1 MDSKLHVEESK
12 LTNKS
17 GSKKEEFSV
26 SDKIYPK
33 ARVKKKKTKVEW
45 HISRQTDQSNRIER
59 KERDVYIKN
68 LEIFQN
74 NHPNQKGKDGLLK
87 DGIGKT
93 GSL

>member
-1 MDSKLHVEESK
+1 M
-12 LTNKS
+12 
-17 GSKKEEFSV
+17 
-26 SDKIYPK
+26 
-33 ARVKKKKTKVEW
+33 EW